1 MSFKYFNVK
10 NGLTTGN
17 ISLHAANAN
26 VQANYFLGNI
36 NVTSSAN
43 LGAVGNVRINGGS
56 SGYVLSTDGL
66 GNLSWASQGSSNIVL
81 DSFTGNGV
89 QTDFTLSSTPSSE
102 DYTIINI
109 DGVSQLHSAYIVS
122 GANVILSSAPASGA
136 AIEVMTFNLSGGG
149 GGGGSSGSNIANGT
163 SNVSIATSGGNVT
176 TSVAGNANVIVA
188 TGTGVNVAGY
198 LTATGNITS
207 GNANLGNSAVAN
219 YFTGTLTTNAQPNIT
234 SVGTLTSLNVSGNT
248 TSGNFIGVFAN
259 GNSNINIPASNGN
272 INLTAVGNTVM
283 VITGTGANIAGTLN
297 TGIGNANVGNLGT
310 AQLLASANV
319 TSPQLISN
327 IATGTAPLVVTSTT
341 RVSNLNVAYAN
352 VADYINL
359 TTATTGTYYPI
370 FANAVTGNVE
380 ELANTNLSYNAATS
394 ALSATLLTGTLTTAA
409 QPNITSLGTIANLT
423 ATNINLTSF
432 KETVIAGG
440 NTSTSISPNVAA
452 GTIFTYTA
460 NSNFTFSTLTNAVA
474 GSSATIIITQASPG
488 SFTLTSTMKFAGAS
502 KTLSTAAASI
512 DIISVF
518 YDGTTYYAT
527 LSKGYA

>member
-36 NVTSSAN
+36 SVTGSAN
-43 LGAVGNVRINGGS
+43 LGAVGNIVITGGA
-56 SGYVLSTDGL
+56 SGYILSTDGT
-66 GNLSWASQGSSNIVL
+66 GNLSWISQSTSTSNIVV
-81 DSFTGNGV
+81 DAFTGNGV
-89 QTDFTLSSTPSSE
+89 QTDFTLTSTPTSE

-109 DGVSQLHSAYIVS
+109 DGVSQLHSAYTVS
-122 GANVILSSAPASGA
+122 GANVILSSPPASGA

-149 GGGGSSGSNIANGT
+149 GSGGGSNIANGT

-176 TSVAGNANVIVA
+176 TSVAGNANILIA

-198 LTATGNITS
+198 LTATGNVTS
-207 GNANLGNSAVAN
+207 GNANLGNLTTSN
-219 YFTGTLTTNAQPNIT
+219 YFA
-234 SVGTLTSLNVSGNT
+234 
-248 TSGNFIGVFAN
+248 
-259 GNSNINIPASNGN
+259 
-272 INLTAVGNTVM
+272 
-283 VITGTGANIAGTLN
+283 
-297 TGIGNANVGNLGT
+297 
-310 AQLLASANV
+310 
-319 TSPQLISN
+319 
-327 IATGTAPLVVTSTT
+327 
-341 RVSNLNVAYAN
+341 
-352 VADYINL
+352 
-359 TTATTGTYYPI
+359 
-370 FANAVTGNVE
+370 
-380 ELANTNLSYNAATS
+380 
-394 ALSATLLTGTLTTAA
+394 GTLTTAA
-409 QPNITSLGTIANLT
+409 QPNITSLGVIANLT

-474 GSSATIIITQASPG
+474 GSSATVIITQDATG
-488 SFTLTSTMKFAGAS
+488 SRTLTSTMKFAGAS

>member
-17 ISLHAANAN
+17 ISLHSANSN

-43 LGAVGNVRINGGS
+43 LGAVGNVKITGGA
-56 SGYVLSTDGL
+56 SGYILSTDGT
-66 GNLSWASQGSSNIVL
+66 GNLGWTAQGSSNIVL

-89 QTDFTLSSTPSSE
+89 QTNFTLTSTPTSE

-109 DGVSQLHSAYIVS
+109 DGVSQLHSAYTVS
-122 GANVILSSAPASGA
+122 GANVILSSAPANGA
-136 AIEVMTFNLSGGG
+136 AIEVMTFNLSG

-234 SVGTLTSLNVSGNT
+234 S
-248 TSGNFIGVFAN
+248 
-259 GNSNINIPASNGN
+259 
-272 INLTAVGNTVM
+272 
-283 VITGTGANIAGTLN
+283 
-297 TGIGNANVGNLGT
+297 
-310 AQLLASANV
+310 
-319 TSPQLISN
+319 
-327 IATGTAPLVVTSTT
+327 
-341 RVSNLNVAYAN
+341 
-352 VADYINL
+352 
-359 TTATTGTYYPI
+359 
-370 FANAVTGNVE
+370 
-380 ELANTNLSYNAATS
+380 
-394 ALSATLLTGTLTTAA
+394 
-409 QPNITSLGTIANLT
+409 LGTIANLT

-432 KETVIAGG
+432 KETVVAGG
-440 NTSTSISPNVAA
+440 NTSTSISPNVAT

-488 SFTLTSTMKFAGAS
+488 SFVLTSTMKFAGAS

>member
-43 LGAVGNVRINGGS
+43 LGAVGNVKITGGA
-56 SGYVLSTDGL
+56 SGYILSTDGT
-66 GNLSWASQGSSNIVL
+66 GNLSWTAQGSSNIVL

-109 DGVSQLHSAYIVS
+109 DGVSQLHSAYTVS
-122 GANVILSSAPASGA
+122 GANVILSSAPVNGA

-149 GGGGSSGSNIANGT
+149 GSGGSNIANGT
-163 SNVSIATSGGNVT
+163 SNVNISTSGGNIT
-176 TSVAGNANVIVA
+176 TSVSGTSNVMIV
-188 TGTGVNVAGY
+188 TSTGVNVAGY
-198 LTATGNITS
+198 LNATGNITS
-207 GNANLGNSAVAN
+207 GNANLGNLTTSN
-219 YFTGTLTTNAQPNIT
+219 YFA
-234 SVGTLTSLNVSGNT
+234 
-248 TSGNFIGVFAN
+248 
-259 GNSNINIPASNGN
+259 
-272 INLTAVGNTVM
+272 
-283 VITGTGANIAGTLN
+283 
-297 TGIGNANVGNLGT
+297 
-310 AQLLASANV
+310 
-319 TSPQLISN
+319 
-327 IATGTAPLVVTSTT
+327 
-341 RVSNLNVAYAN
+341 
-352 VADYINL
+352 
-359 TTATTGTYYPI
+359 
-370 FANAVTGNVE
+370 
-380 ELANTNLSYNAATS
+380 
-394 ALSATLLTGTLTTAA
+394 GTLTTAA

-432 KETVIAGG
+432 KETVVAGG

-512 DIISVF
+512 DIVSVF